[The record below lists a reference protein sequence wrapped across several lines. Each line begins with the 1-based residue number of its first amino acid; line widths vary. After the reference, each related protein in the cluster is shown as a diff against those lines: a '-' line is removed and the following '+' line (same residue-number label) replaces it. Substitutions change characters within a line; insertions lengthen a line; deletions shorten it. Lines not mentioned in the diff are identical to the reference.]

1 MEYDWSMSSPE
12 ERGTTRLGVRFS
24 LRIAEYLDQLASLGV
39 HGTTAPEVAR
49 KLVEN
54 EIERLIREGFLKLP
68 QTASSE
74 KE

>member
-1 MEYDWSMSSPE
+1 MDSED
-12 ERGTTRLGVRFS
+12 RGTKRIAVRFS
-24 LRIAEYLDQLASLGV
+24 LRIGEYLDQLANLGV

-68 QTASSE
+68 PSGARSR
-74 KE
+74 